1 MGVDSINAGGETPV
15 TLKKEEQTPARKI
28 RAGVPIFPRIYLLFV
43 FILCNPLILCSHQK
57 NSLSSLGDCDIII
70 RHLGADGCW
79 CALWSSKPVIVVSS
93 CIGGFNSHTFP
104 PKAHSCW
111 NELFLLNLSVFGSRM
126 KAKIFYGGFAMKRV
140 LITGGT
146 VFVSRF
152 AATWFAENGYEVFV
166 LNRGNHLQP
175 ENTTLIQADRHQLG
189 DRLKHLSFDAVLDI
203 TAYDAQDV
211 HDLLNALGSF
221 DDYILISSSAVYP
234 ENLSQPFVETQPV
247 GPNTIW
253 GKYGTDKI
261 AAEQELLKSVP
272 NAYILRP
279 PYLYGPM
286 QNLYREPFV
295 FDCAVQGR
303 PFYIPGDGKMPL
315 QFFHVEDLCRF
326 IHLILQNHPSDHIF
340 NVGNRETVDIN
351 TFVKLCYEA
360 ANCPLFVHHVFSH
373 PNQRDYFPF
382 HNYSYVLDTTRQNKL
397 LVQQKDLL
405 QGLKESFL
413 WYQSHPEDAPK
424 RGYLAF
430 IDQNFQ

>member
-1 MGVDSINAGGETPV
+1 
-15 TLKKEEQTPARKI
+15 
-28 RAGVPIFPRIYLLFV
+28 
-43 FILCNPLILCSHQK
+43 
-57 NSLSSLGDCDIII
+57 
-70 RHLGADGCW
+70 
-79 CALWSSKPVIVVSS
+79 
-93 CIGGFNSHTFP
+93 
-104 PKAHSCW
+104 
-111 NELFLLNLSVFGSRM
+111 
-126 KAKIFYGGFAMKRV
+126 MKRV

-211 HDLLNALGSF
+211 HDLLSALGPF

-315 QFFHVEDLCRF
+315 QF
-326 IHLILQNHPSDHIF
+326 SM
-340 NVGNRETVDIN
+340 
-351 TFVKLCYEA
+351 
-360 ANCPLFVHHVFSH
+360 
-373 PNQRDYFPF
+373 
-382 HNYSYVLDTTRQNKL
+382 
-397 LVQQKDLL
+397 
-405 QGLKESFL
+405 
-413 WYQSHPEDAPK
+413 
-424 RGYLAF
+424 
-430 IDQNFQ
+430 